1 MSEELV
7 QEAVGAAVD
16 EVPEDQ
22 VGVRV
27 TGTVSR
33 PKGGDATQVLLYGGK
48 GARRCLHEID
58 APTAA
63 ATCDRRPGRDD
74 VCLLVTG
81 GVAAVAGR
89 ARCRP

>member
-1 MSEELV
+1 MRTARVPVGCCLTVSEELV

-33 PKGGDATQVLLYGGK
+33 PKGGDATQVLLYRGK
-48 GARRCLHEID
+48 GARR
-58 APTAA
+58 
-63 ATCDRRPGRDD
+63 
-74 VCLLVTG
+74 
-81 GVAAVAGR
+81 
-89 ARCRP
+89 

>member
-1 MSEELV
+1 VSEELV

-33 PKGGDATQVLLYGGK
+33 PKGGDATQVLLYRGK
-48 GARRCLHEID
+48 GARR
-58 APTAA
+58 
-63 ATCDRRPGRDD
+63 
-74 VCLLVTG
+74 
-81 GVAAVAGR
+81 
-89 ARCRP
+89 